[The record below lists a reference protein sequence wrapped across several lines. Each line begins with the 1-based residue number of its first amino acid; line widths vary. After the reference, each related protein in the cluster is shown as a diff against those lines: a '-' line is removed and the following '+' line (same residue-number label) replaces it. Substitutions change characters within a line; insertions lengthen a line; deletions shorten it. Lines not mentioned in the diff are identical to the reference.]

1 MNEQTQLISSWPQ
14 VLSERRSL
22 RRNHNEVVCLSMTIS
37 LPSVQAQVLALQS
50 PTAENIPRR
59 PPLHF
64 DYWSV
69 NNEECSRNTC
79 HVDVA
84 AARTTCLRE
93 AMGWGD
99 CERLV
104 GNQSSEAN
112 TQIGSSR
119 ICAKTI
125 FGDRAVIGCSDNEAW
140 TECLFHSALSSGNQ
154 LTNTWFHKHSW
165 SIKQNCHKRP
175 MLLWFYQM
183 LLGTTLK
190 LKRLIVFIKWWHQQ
204 YDRWSCQ

>member
-1 MNEQTQLISSWPQ
+1 MNEQTLLIWSRLW
-14 VLSERRSL
+14 VLSERQSL
-22 RRNHNEVVCLSMTIS
+22 RWKRDETACLSMTIS

-59 PPLHF
+59 LPLHF

-84 AARTTCLRE
+84 AARPTRLRE

-104 GNQSSEAN
+104 GNRSSEAN
-112 TQIGSSR
+112 TPMGSSR
-119 ICAKTI
+119 SVQLILR
-125 FGDRAVIGCSDNEAW
+125 GRAVIGRSGNEAW
-140 TECLFHSALSSGNQ
+140 TESLLHSALTGRNWFTEHAISKTQ
-154 LTNTWFHKHSW
+154 LVFITHIWHIQWK
-165 SIKQNCHKRP
+165 CHKP
-175 MLLWFYQM
+175 DINIDF
-183 LLGTTLK
+183 
-190 LKRLIVFIKWWHQQ
+190 FIIFFALVAKT
-204 YDRWSCQ
+204 